1 MEELLSSPR
10 RRGAVEQLLDTKNRD
25 LSQENSS
32 SSIDY
37 EKKAQEENKKAKQ
50 RLRLALLIF
59 SAFARVPI
67 NFCFF
72 EPISLQME
80 ISNVS
85 FLYF

>member
-1 MEELLSSPR
+1 MDELLSSPGK
-10 RRGAVEQLLDTKNRD
+10 RGALEQLLDMKNRD
-25 LSQENSS
+25 ISQEKSS

-37 EKKAQEENKKAKQ
+37 EKKAQEENKKEKQ

-85 FLYF
+85 FLYY